1 MQRCGDHP
9 FDCAQEITMQTMRCF
24 FEKKKPPTR
33 ACLWSITTLGSAS
46 AMLRLIHMNLPP
58 TVTEEDPWDES
69 HVAMI
74 MIGAWDGM
82 TQRDPRDL
90 CLGEVGRFFGVVKEL
105 RRDPRT
111 AKMRILLDMSP
122 PSNPRSTGWR
132 SNHAIAAV
140 HAYVHREVNHVSRH
154 LGVELLSPSYFQMAL
169 PRRFELAGNDNTHY
183 IKLFPGENGPT
194 GRDPVTG
201 VKNQCLGDVGQAF
214 LRVMLD
220 RICGGG

>member
-1 MQRCGDHP
+1 VQRCGDHP

-24 FEKKKPPTR
+24 FEKKKHPTR

-111 AKMRILLDMSP
+111 AKMRRG
-122 PSNPRSTGWR
+122 PRVRAPGSEPCV
-132 SNHAIAAV
+132 AAPRRG
-140 HAYVHREVNHVSRH
+140 APFA
-154 LGVELLSPSYFQMAL
+154 ELLSNGAAAALRARRKRQHALYKTLSGREWPLGL
-169 PRRFELAGNDNTHY
+169 PRKIWARRLSN
-183 IKLFPGENGPT
+183 PS
-194 GRDPVTG
+194 
-201 VKNQCLGDVGQAF
+201 
-214 LRVMLD
+214 
-220 RICGGG
+220 